1 MEAIT
6 EIVKIS
12 IPAALVLY
20 GMYLTAKSFLSKE
33 FNAKLVQLR
42 IDRQKEIIPLRLQAY
57 ERTILLL
64 ERTSLPNL
72 IVRLDDQNYNVA
84 FFRGLLIETIRAEY
98 GHNISQQIYMSEE
111 AWNLVKQAIEETIS
125 EINIAAE
132 QLSPEA
138 PSQQLAKL
146 LLERKMNASYD
157 FIEKAQQFIKEE
169 VKSLF

>member
-1 MEAIT
+1 MEVIA
-6 EIVKIS
+6 EIIKIS

-33 FNAKLVQLR
+33 FEAKLVQLR
-42 IDRQKEIIPLRLQAY
+42 STQQKEIIPLRLQAY
-57 ERTILLL
+57 ERITLLL

-98 GHNISQQIYMSEE
+98 GHNISQQIYMSQE

-146 LLERKMNASYD
+146 LLERKMNAPYD